1 MPQFETEAFISQIFW
16 LIVTFV
22 PLYFILAKSALPR
35 IRTALEDR
43 QNRIDQDLT
52 RATLLS
58 EEAEQVR
65 AAYEQELTNARASA
79 QEQVRKV
86 NEAAA
91 AAAAA
96 RHEGLSQQLA
106 RDLDAAEQRIAQARQ
121 EAIGNIRDLAR
132 DLAAAAAS
140 RVAGIQL
147 DALSMQD
154 AVDAELAEKK

>member
-1 MPQFETEAFISQIFW
+1 MPQLETQTYISQIFW

-22 PLYFILAKSALPR
+22 PLYFILAKLALPR
-35 IRTALEDR
+35 IRTTLEDR

-58 EEAEQVR
+58 EEAEGVR

-96 RHEGLSQQLA
+96 RHEGLSQELA
-106 RDLDAAEQRIAQARQ
+106 RDLGAAEERIAQARQ
-121 EAIGNIRDLAR
+121 QAIGNIRDLAQ

-140 RVAGIQL
+140 RVAGIRLEAQ
-147 DALSMQD
+147 SMQA
-154 AVDAELAEKK
+154 AVDAELAEKR